1 MAGARTEA
9 LAGEGQH
16 AGWLWGGPEEV
27 AEWCGWAG
35 SAQEVNNRYLSLV
48 QK

>member
-1 MAGARTEA
+1 MAGARTRT

-16 AGWLWGGPEEV
+16 AGWLWGGPVEV
-27 AEWCGWAG
+27 AEQHGQAG
-35 SAQEVNNRYLSLV
+35 STWEVNNGDLSLV